1 MKKGRQVQTLVNEET
16 IEGSHNVTF
25 DGTDFTGGIYFYR
38 IEAGD
43 FVDTKIL
50 TLLK

>member
-1 MKKGRQVQTLVNEET
+1 MKKSREVQTLVNDET

-25 DGTDFTGGIYFYR
+25 DGTGLPSGIYFYR
-38 IEAGD
+38 LKAAD
-43 FVDTKIL
+43 FSDTKIL